1 METAAYE
8 SLQRLDG
15 YQKSV
20 IYGLYKE
27 DDRTAKLRSF
37 DGTVL
42 WLEQNAII
50 EKVTDRNEVSDFHNA
65 TSLYILQPWVTEAL
79 KINEELQSAFRMAH
93 DQYEMKYRNEQG
105 ESCFSGPYYGHLYE
119 R

>member
-1 METAAYE
+1 MKVAAYE

-20 IYGLYKE
+20 IYGLYKA
-27 DDRTAKLRSF
+27 DDRTAKLRSY

-50 EKVTDRNEVSDFHNA
+50 EKVTDRNEVSDFRNA
-65 TSLYILQPWVTEAL
+65 TGLYKLQPCVTEVL
-79 KINEELQSAFRMAH
+79 KINEELQFAFRMAH
-93 DQYEMKYRNEQG
+93 DRYEMKYRSEQE
-105 ESCFSGPYYGHLYE
+105 ESRFSGSYYGYMFK